1 MDKVKALVIA
11 AISTLMSWLGILAV
25 PVFLMVGCNII
36 DYITGIWAAG
46 YRTENVNSY
55 KGPGDHQKSMYVA
68 AGSDRG
74 MDRRPDQPYH

>member
-25 PVFLMVGCNII
+25 PVFLMVGCNVI

-55 KGPGDHQKSMYVA
+55 
-68 AGSDRG
+68 
-74 MDRRPDQPYH
+74 